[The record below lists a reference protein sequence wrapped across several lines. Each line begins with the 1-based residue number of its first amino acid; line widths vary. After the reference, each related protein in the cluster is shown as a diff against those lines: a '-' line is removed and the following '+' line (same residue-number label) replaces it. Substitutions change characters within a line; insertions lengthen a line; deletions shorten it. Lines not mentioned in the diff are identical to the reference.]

1 MKLTKQELL
10 KIIEEVLK
18 EQTAADPKAVAGTP
32 TPPPPPPDVISPP
45 PVVPTPPTTSPAT
58 ATAAV
63 SNQTT
68 DDIDQAMKDTT
79 TPTSVVAEST
89 LKQLVVQEFSS
100 LLSEQDTPWLDS
112 ITQPQFPRQPAGAKH
127 PTYPPGAGLKDALM
141 NLPPEILNQ
150 LVIQDPR
157 AQGAFE
163 QAPRPSLL
171 DLASVRGE
179 QGYFDPV
186 GGTMYPSEEDYVE
199 DIMDQ
204 RDILGRPL
212 DPREYNPDWQTSDS
226 DIEEYIKGYLE
237 GMGDPDPTGEH
248 GYTEEEVREIE
259 GRTD

>member
-18 EQTAADPKAVAGTP
+18 EQVPAPETSSVQGEFEKSLAEPTTPATTTTPLPTTTAA
-32 TPPPPPPDVISPP
+32 TPPPA
-45 PVVPTPPTTSPAT
+45 PTPVPAAAGAAAGAT
-58 ATAAV
+58 AV
-63 SNQTT
+63 
-68 DDIDQAMKDTT
+68 DIDQAMKDTT

-157 AQGAFE
+157 AQAAFE

-204 RDILGRPL
+204 R
-212 DPREYNPDWQTSDS
+212 
-226 DIEEYIKGYLE
+226 
-237 GMGDPDPTGEH
+237 
-248 GYTEEEVREIE
+248 
-259 GRTD
+259 